1 MSTEQPK
8 ALSLADALSNL
19 SQGRDEWRVQD
30 PVTKSYCLNSERE
43 SDVREWFDDYRT
55 DFPGGRYTGYEVA
68 KVRAQTNLEIQA
80 EQAAAELRRLHAVN
94 VELVDALE
102 LALRSHGTMLL
113 SDPPQEA
120 WKTYSV
126 ENKARAAIAKA
137 KGDS

>member
-1 MSTEQPK
+1 MSTEQPE

-68 KVRAQTNLEIQA
+68 KVRAQTKLEIQA

-94 VELVDALE
+94 AQLLEALQAIVKT
-102 LALRSHGTMLL
+102 LADQDDEGLIEHAQQMI
-113 SDPPQEA
+113 D
-120 WKTYSV
+120 
-126 ENKARAAIAKA
+126 ARAAIAKA
-137 KGDS
+137 KGDL